1 MLLVVEGSGDRDLR
15 SSLGSLDHDSTHGA
29 ITSARDDMKTVVA
42 RG

>member
-1 MLLVVEGSGDRDLR
+1 MLLVVEGSGDRDLP
-15 SSLGSLDHDSTHGA
+15 SSLDHDSTHGA